1 MELGNSVKVLVMD
14 SVRDSV
20 MGSVGTSV
28 IDLVRY
34 SLLISLWTLIWDSTW
49 FPLNGSITNSIRV
62 SVICKA
68 HGTR

>member
-14 SVRDSV
+14 SVRDSIDV
-20 MGSVGTSV
+20 SAEDSV
-28 IDLVRY
+28 IDSVSY

-62 SVICKA
+62 AVICKA